1 MKQGK
6 KTNSEFIIDALK
18 TGKALRLREI
28 TEMVREASG
37 KKLKIQDVGSIM
49 AKLSSSNKCELGYL
63 INKESTEKGYV
74 YRLVK
79 EACNLEPEQLYDL
92 TRKARRNRFT
102 LEEAIK
108 KQPGLK
114 KYVKA
119 PKTKTATKKTETT
132 KTEEPAPA
140 KQSVSDQG
148 VNLALAE
155 LERMLRGQGG
165 LNLNVNL
172 NVRFNFSD
180 N

>member
-6 KTNSEFIIDALK
+6 KTNSEFIVDALI
-18 TGKALRLREI
+18 TGKALRLSEI
-28 TEMVREASG
+28 TEMVRETSG
-37 KKLKIQDVGSIM
+37 KKVKIQDVGSMM
-49 AKLSSSNKCELGYL
+49 AKLSNSNKCELGSL
-63 INKESTEKGYV
+63 INKKNTEKGYV

-79 EACNLEPEQLYDL
+79 EACNLQPEQLYDL
-92 TRKARRNRFT
+92 TRKAGKNRFT

-119 PKTKTATKKTETT
+119 PKAKTATKKTETT
-132 KTEEPAPA
+132 KTDEPAPA
-140 KQSVSDQG
+140 KQPASDQG
-148 VNLALAE
+148 ASLALAE